1 MLNHEI
7 NQSNLKQ
14 SKIAY
19 SVSFEDYEEALKK
32 IQILEEEVNRLKEQ
46 LLLMQQRKFGKK
58 SESHV
63 GEPIVD
69 PDNQPLQ
76 NVSGYVRKKRIKMNG
91 RLLDTSKLPRHTFY
105 HKLPESEQNC
115 KICNCLLTAVGQDV
129 SEQLEVLP
137 LRLYVAEH
145 IKYKYACRSCDTIK
159 MAPKE
164 KSPIP
169 KSLAG
174 GSLLTEIVINKYQY
188 HLPLYRQSKIL
199 ASYNALIPENT
210 LGQLV
215 IQSGSGLLPV
225 LEAAWKVLLS
235 ANYLQVDESPV
246 KILKPEKTGY
256 LWIYFAPNV
265 CKGLVIFELSLTRSG
280 TVAESRLE
288 NFKGIL
294 QTDGYNGYQKLRKR
308 DGIVGIGCLSHAR
321 RKFVEVFKLTNNP
334 DGIAAQM
341 IEKLKPLYNLETK
354 LRELGVNFRTRKRLR
369 QKQAWP
375 ILKSIYPWLKQQLIK
390 TPPKSKLGLAIK
402 YTLNQWPYLIAYVR
416 HGSAE
421 IDTNLVENQIRPT
434 ALGKRNWLFMG
445 HEDSGKIHALWYSLV
460 LSAMING
467 LNPRV
472 YIHYLLSKIHELRT
486 GKIKADNLLPHTIE
500 REKLQEFADQQ
511 IALAKA
517 VLDSS

>member
-1 MLNHEI
+1 MMHHETKQSTF
-7 NQSNLKQ
+7 NQAKATYSVLLADYEAALKQ
-14 SKIAY
+14 
-19 SVSFEDYEEALKK
+19 
-32 IQILEEEVNRLKEQ
+32 IQILEEEINRLKEQ
-46 LLLMQQRKFGKK
+46 LFLMQHRKFGKK

-63 GEPIVD
+63 GEPVISK
-69 PDNQPLQ
+69 DNQPLQ
-76 NVSGYVRKKRIKMNG
+76 NVQSYTRKKGAKLNG
-91 RLLDTSKLPRHTFY
+91 RLLDPSKLPRTVFY
-105 HKLPESEQNC
+105 HELPEGEKTC
-115 KICNCLLTAVGQDV
+115 KICNNILTTIGQDI

-145 IKYKYACRSCDTIK
+145 VRYKYACRSCNTIK

-174 GSLLTEIVINKYQY
+174 GSLLTEIIINKYQY

-199 ASYNALIPENT
+199 SSYNALIPDNT
-210 LGQLV
+210 LGQLI
-215 IQSGSGLLPV
+215 IQAGDGLLPI
-225 LEAAWKVLLS
+225 LAAAWKVLLA

-256 LWIYFAPNV
+256 LWIYFAPNIG
-265 CKGLVIFELSLTRSG
+265 KGLVMFELSLTRSG
-280 TVAESRLE
+280 TIAANRLE

-294 QTDGYNGYQKLRKR
+294 QTDGYNGYKQLRVRK
-308 DGIVGIGCLSHAR
+308 GITGVGCLSHAR
-321 RKFVEVFKLTNNP
+321 RKFVEVLKLTNNP
-334 DGIAAQM
+334 KGIAAQM
-341 IEKLKPLYNLETK
+341 IEKLKPLYVLEKK
-354 LRELGVNFRTRKRLR
+354 LRALGVSFRIRKRLR

-375 ILKSIYPWLKQQLIK
+375 ILKTIYPWLKEQLRN

-402 YTLNQWPYLIAYVR
+402 YTLNQWPYLIAYLR

-445 HEDSGKIHALWYSLV
+445 HKDSGKIHALWYSLV
-460 LSAMING
+460 LSSMING

-472 YIHYLLSKIHELRT
+472 YIHYLLSKIHDLRT
-486 GKIKADNLLPHTIE
+486 GKITADNLLPHTIE
-500 REKLQEFADQQ
+500 REKLQEFSEQQ
-511 IALAKA
+511 LAIAKF